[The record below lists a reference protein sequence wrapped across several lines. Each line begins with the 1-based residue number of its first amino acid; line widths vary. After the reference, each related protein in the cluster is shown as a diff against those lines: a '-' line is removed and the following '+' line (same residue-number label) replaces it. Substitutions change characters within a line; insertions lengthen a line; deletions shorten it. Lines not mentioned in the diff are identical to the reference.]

1 MREPAVPDEDGGRGL
16 GRWWRR
22 NRMRDLAIRAGQAG
36 FLALLLF
43 VGTSRAEAAVLDNL
57 STANVIMTAI
67 LAGVLG
73 AAFLLTFWM
82 IRERARIDA
91 ANQDLRQR
99 VADLSSALQR
109 NESLLNLKDQRL
121 IVWQRQGDGR
131 AELVGHLPADC
142 GAPHDR
148 SAFLAFGRW
157 LTGRTAAELES
168 AIIALRDKGE
178 TFDLIVASRN
188 GTLIEVIG
196 RQTPHHSIVRF
207 LSVSAVRAEHVAL
220 KSAHDETKKS
230 LRLLQELVE
239 AVPLPVW
246 MREPDGALSYINP
259 AYGQLT
265 GFDREQ
271 DPSSAPIELLD
282 SAARE
287 SFDRRHAS
295 EVRTRKEVSLVVS
308 GDKRRLDVTSVQLP
322 EGRCALAIDRTETA
336 GLRDEL
342 ERMAQSH
349 ALTLDRLNTAIAIF
363 DKEEKLRFY
372 NQAFQSLFD
381 LDSPFLES
389 VPSNRLLLD
398 RLRQDGTLAEQPEWR
413 RWKDS
418 VLSAYRAI
426 ESQEHWWHLP
436 DGRTIRVIANPQPNG
451 GVTWIFENLTEQM
464 ALQSRYTQAMRVQG
478 ETLENLAEG
487 VVVFGPDGKIRL
499 ANPAF
504 ATLWN
509 LPDDLAREGVH
520 ITVIRAAV
528 EAHHGETP
536 WADLS
541 ALVTGFDES
550 RDTREGTT
558 ELSDGLILGWTA
570 APLPAGQFMVTF
582 IDQTDTLRVARALKD
597 KNEALQRADQLK
609 NDFVQHV
616 SYELRSPL
624 TNIIG
629 FTDLMATGMAGP
641 LNEMQGE
648 YVDHISTSSATL
660 LTIVNDILDLAT
672 VDAGMMQ
679 LDIEEVDV
687 AALME
692 QASIAIAPRLDED
705 DLSLAVSSDEA
716 PTHIHADPERLR
728 QVLLNLLSNA
738 ANHAPS
744 GSTITLGCRETADAI
759 EFSIHDDG
767 PGVDP
772 EVLANVFQRFQT
784 GSKGGRRHGAGLG
797 LAIVKS
803 LVELHNGEVHVDTGA
818 EEGTTVTCRLP
829 RSTNSMINAAE

>member
-1 MREPAVPDEDGGRGL
+1 M
-16 GRWWRR
+16 
-22 NRMRDLAIRAGQAG
+22 
-36 FLALLLF
+36 LLCIT
-43 VGTSRAEAAVLDNL
+43 GPSEAAVLANL
-57 STANVIMTAI
+57 STANVIMTSV

-82 IRERARIDA
+82 IRERTRSDA
-91 ANQDLRQR
+91 LNEELRNR
-99 VADLSSALQR
+99 VSDLSAALQR

-121 IVWQRQGDGR
+121 IVWPRQGEGR
-131 AELVGHLPADC
+131 AELVGDLPAAC

-148 SAFLAFGRW
+148 SAFMAFGRW

-168 AIIALRDKGE
+168 AIIALRDQGE
-178 TFDLIVASRN
+178 PFDTIVASRN

-196 RQTPHHSIVRF
+196 RLTPHHSIVRF
-207 LSVSAVRAEHVAL
+207 LSVSAMRAEHVAL
-220 KSAHDETKKS
+220 KAEHEEIRKD
-230 LRLLQELVE
+230 LHLLQELAE
-239 AVPLPVW
+239 AAPLPMW
-246 MREPDGALSYINP
+246 IRETDGTLSYINP
-259 AYGQLT
+259 AYAGLT
-265 GFDREQ
+265 GFDRDQ
-271 DPSSAPIELLD
+271 SAGDPPVELLD
-282 SAARE
+282 TAARE
-287 SFDRRHAS
+287 MLNRRHGEEARIRQETS
-295 EVRTRKEVSLVVS
+295 MVIA
-308 GDKRRLDVTSVQLP
+308 GDKRRLDITSVQTA
-322 EGRCALAIDRTETA
+322 EGRAGMVIDRTETA

-363 DKEEKLRFY
+363 DRDEKLRFY
-372 NQAFQSLFD
+372 NQAFQSLFG
-381 LDSPFLES
+381 LDTPFLES
-389 VPSNRLLLD
+389 VPSNTLLLD
-398 RLRQDGTLAEQPEWR
+398 RLRQERILSEQPEWR
-413 RWKDS
+413 RWKDN

-464 ALQSRYTQAMRVQG
+464 ALQSRYTQALRVQG

-504 ATLWN
+504 ASLWS
-509 LPDDLAREGVH
+509 LPDDLINEGVH
-520 ITVIRAAV
+520 ISAVRAA
-528 EAHHGETP
+528 AAAQHGETP
-536 WADLS
+536 WADLL

-550 RDTREGTT
+550 RATLQGTT
-558 ELSDGLILGWTA
+558 ELSDGTILAWTA

-582 IDQTDTLRVARALKD
+582 VDQTDSLRVARALKD

-629 FTDLMATGMAGP
+629 FTDLIATGMAGP
-641 LNEMQGE
+641 LTPTQDE
-648 YVDHISTSSATL
+648 YIEHISTSSATL

-679 LDIEEVDV
+679 LEIEEVDV
-687 AALME
+687 ANLLE
-692 QASIAIAPRLDED
+692 QSEIAIRPRLEED
-705 DLSLAVSSDEA
+705 ALTLVLSNENA
-716 PTHIHADPERLR
+716 PDQINADPERMR
-728 QVLLNLLSNA
+728 QVLHNLLSNA
-738 ANHAPS
+738 ADHAPE
-744 GSTITLGCRETADAI
+744 GSTISLTCRQASGAV
-759 EFSIHDDG
+759 EFSVHDDG

-772 EVLANVFQRFQT
+772 AVLANIFKRFQT
-784 GSKGGRRHGAGLG
+784 GSRAGQKHGAGLG

-803 LVELHNGEVHVDTGA
+803 LVELHEGEVTVETGPD
-818 EEGTTVTCRLP
+818 EGTTVTCRIP
-829 RSTNSMINAAE
+829 FSANGMTHAAE